1 MDQLEFVQE
10 NKVKSKKQKPVI
22 GRRVKLGLALGG
34 GGGLGI
40 AHIGVIKAL
49 EELGIVPSFVAGT
62 SAGSVIGAMYASG
75 LNSAQMTEI
84 AKTVKVKD
92 IRNSSFL
99 LKPSSAEN
107 IEEILNDVFKKELV
121 FSELKV
127 PFTAVSCD
135 MRTGK
140 EMDINYGSVAKAVA
154 GSCAVPGVFK
164 PVVYND
170 MHLVDGGLKNNLPT
184 DVVRKMGANVVIAV
198 ELNYSRGFGT
208 DSLSLLKI
216 LGNAIGIMMSATV
229 ESKLALADIVLQP
242 DLKNFSKMNLDD
254 IDGRIAMG
262 YNSVMA
268 AKAEIFSL
276 IKKPKRKKHGSKNS
290 YK

>member
-75 LNSAQMTEI
+75 LNSVQMTEI

-276 IKKPKRKKHGSKNS
+276 IKKPKRKKYGSKNS

>member
-1 MDQLEFVQE
+1 MDQLEFVQK
-10 NKVKSKKQKPVI
+10 NKIKSKKQKPVI